1 MRLKMNLIWI
11 RILKKKTNEQNSKTQ
26 GCKLGTIVSM
36 SWNSRLVQD
45 KRRESGPD
53 GIEFV

>member
-11 RILKKKTNEQNSKTQ
+11 RILTKETNEQNSKNQ
-26 GCKLGTIVSM
+26 SCKLGTIVSM
-36 SWNSRLVQD
+36 SGNSGLVQD

>member
-1 MRLKMNLIWI
+1 MNLIWI
-11 RILKKKTNEQNSKTQ
+11 RILTKKTNEQNSKNQ

-36 SWNSRLVQD
+36 SGNSILIQD
-45 KRRESGPD
+45 KRRESGLD